1 MVSSLQP
8 PPMSSRKTRALARA
22 RARRDSAGAAMFIV
36 AVTLGL
42 LAAMGI
48 YGLSATAVDIRS
60 AGHLREAAQ
69 AQSAAEHALMLTAD
83 SFTPGTAGEI
93 IKAMQA
99 GRAGTVDVQTTTCKT
114 ANPFNPTTNA
124 EYRAAQACVSWSVQ
138 EMARIAQRVN
148 RWELDGT
155 TNSTFTAES
164 FGQVPNR
171 PYVRVEVTNPVDI
184 PPPPGTGLNDR
195 FTFTQVTVTTFVD
208 MKNAPDLATAATRP
222 AESVA
227 QGRGR
232 LTVGPYFRQ

>member
-1 MVSSLQP
+1 MLSHETAR
-8 PPMSSRKTRALARA
+8 SRRGRAVFARA
-22 RARRDSAGAAMFIV
+22 RARKTSDGAAMFIV

-42 LAAMGI
+42 LAAMGV
-48 YGLSATAVDIRS
+48 YGLSATAVDVRS

-83 SFTPGTAGEI
+83 TFTPGTTGEL

-99 GRAGTVDVQTTTCKT
+99 GQTGAGVDIQATKCST
-114 ANPFNPTTNA
+114 ANPFNTTTNA
-124 EYRAAQACVSWSVQ
+124 EYRAAQACLSWSVQ
-138 EMARIAQRVN
+138 EMERIARNVN
-148 RWELDGT
+148 PWTLDGT
-155 TNSTFTAES
+155 TNSTFTPQS
-164 FGQVPNR
+164 YGLSVNKPF
-171 PYVRVEVTNPVDI
+171 VRVEVTNPVDI

-208 MKNAPDLATAATRP
+208 MKNAADVATAATMA
-222 AESVA
+222 AESIS

>member
-1 MVSSLQP
+1 
-8 PPMSSRKTRALARA
+8 
-22 RARRDSAGAAMFIV
+22 MFIV

-42 LAAMGI
+42 LAAMGV

-83 SFTPGTAGEI
+83 TFTPGTTGEI
-93 IKAMQA
+93 VKAMQA
-99 GRAGTVDVQTTTCKT
+99 GQSGAPGSLVDIQATKCTTS
-114 ANPFNPTTNA
+114 NPYNASTNA
-124 EYRAAQACVSWSVQ
+124 EFRAAQACLSWSVQ
-138 EMARIAQRVN
+138 EMERISRGVN
-148 RWELDGT
+148 AWTLDGT
-155 TNSTFTAES
+155 TNSTFTPDS
-164 FGQVPNR
+164 FGRVPTR
-171 PYVRVEVTNPVDI
+171 PYVRVEITNPVDI

-208 MKNAPDLATAATRP
+208 MKNAPDVATAATT
-222 AESVA
+222 ASESVA

>member
-1 MVSSLQP
+1 
-8 PPMSSRKTRALARA
+8 
-22 RARRDSAGAAMFIV
+22 MFIV
-36 AVTLGL
+36 AITLGL

-48 YGLSATAVDIRS
+48 YGLSATALDVRS

-83 SFTPGTAGEI
+83 TFTPGTSGEI
-93 IKAMQA
+93 IRAMQSGRGTA
-99 GRAGTVDVQTTTCKT
+99 GDIQATNCKT
-114 ANPFNPTTNA
+114 ANPFDPTTNA
-124 EYRAAQACVSWSVQ
+124 ENRGAQACLSWSVK
-138 EMARIAQRVN
+138 EMENIARSVN
-148 RWELDGT
+148 PWKLDPT
-155 TNSTFTAES
+155 TQSTFTPQS
-164 FGQVPNR
+164 FGVVPNR
-171 PYVRVEVTNPVDI
+171 PFVRVEITNPVDI

-208 MKNAPDLATAATRP
+208 MKNAPDTATAATTR